1 MALMLFWSKFELM
14 ISLSCDNISFSVG
27 IDTILDRV
35 TFSINEGDHLGIV
48 GVNGAGKSTLLRI
61 ITNKLS
67 ADSGSVYIQNGA
79 TVSMLEQNAEYSSDR
94 SVLDEMLAAFSSLI
108 ETEHEL
114 ERLRLLADD
123 GDEAAAL
130 RFASMHEKFVSDGG
144 LEYRGRCKGTLQSL
158 GLGADFF
165 DVPITTLSGGQ
176 KTRVALARLLLSD
189 PDIIILDE
197 PTNHLDIDS
206 IEWLEKYLSSCSKT
220 IIVVSHDRYFLC
232 KVTSKTLEIENSK
245 AKLYSGN
252 YDKYIAEKKRER
264 EILEH
269 QYKNQQ
275 KEIARIEA
283 YIEQQRR
290 WNRERNIIAAESRQK
305 QLDKMEKIDAP
316 SRLPDNIRMKFS
328 ESDESGFDVLSVR
341 RLSKSYP
348 GKTLF
353 EGLSFELKKRDRL
366 FIIGKNGCGK
376 STLLKILSGH
386 ATQDLGVFDFGYN
399 VRLGYYDQENQN
411 LSEDKTVIDE
421 LWDSYPTLS
430 QTEIR
435 NALALFLFKGDD
447 IFKEIRVL
455 SGGEKARITFAKLM
469 LSKYNLLFLDE
480 PTNHLDIMSREVLED
495 ALTDFDGTILAVS
508 HDRYFIK
515 KLASRILAFED
526 GGVRDYMGTY
536 EDYLSYVS
544 RFAQKSGSAASEIS
558 TATESKKQYMKS
570 KQESAEKRRLASRI
584 KKSREEIAAI
594 ETRLDEISREIDEN
608 QSDADLLSKLYSE
621 SEELETRM
629 MTLMEE
635 LDSLGE
641 EI

>member
-1 MALMLFWSKFELM
+1 M

-94 SVLDEMLAAFSSLI
+94 SVLDEMLAAFSGLI
-108 ETEHEL
+108 DTEREL
-114 ERLRLLADD
+114 ERLRMLADD

-158 GLGADFF
+158 GLGTDFF

-220 IIVVSHDRYFLC
+220 VIVVSHDRYFLC
-232 KVTSKTLEIENSK
+232 KVTGKTLEIENSK

-544 RFAQKSGSAASEIS
+544 RFASKSASTTSEIS

-570 KQESAEKRRLASRI
+570 KQESAEKRRLANRI

-621 SEELETRM
+621 SDELETRM

>member
-1 MALMLFWSKFELM
+1 M

-61 ITNKLS
+61 ITNKLA
-67 ADSGSVYIQNGA
+67 ADGGSVYIQNGA

-108 ETEHEL
+108 DTEREL
-114 ERLRLLADD
+114 ERLRMLADD

-220 IIVVSHDRYFLC
+220 VIVVSHDRYFLC
-232 KVTSKTLEIENSK
+232 KVTGKTLEIENSK

-455 SGGEKARITFAKLM
+455 SGGEKSRITFAKLM

-544 RFAQKSGSAASEIS
+544 RFAQKSASTASEAP

-570 KQESAEKRRLASRI
+570 KQESAEKRRLANRI

>member
-1 MALMLFWSKFELM
+1 M

-108 ETEHEL
+108 DTEHEL

-158 GLGADFF
+158 GLGTDFF

-220 IIVVSHDRYFLC
+220 VIVVSHDRYFLC
-232 KVTSKTLEIENSK
+232 KVTGKTLEIENSK

-399 VRLGYYDQENQN
+399 IRLGYYDQENQN

-544 RFAQKSGSAASEIS
+544 RFAPKSASTTSEIS

-594 ETRLDEISREIDEN
+594 ETRLDEISHEIDEN

-621 SEELETRM
+621 SDELETRM

-641 EI
+641 EV

>member
-1 MALMLFWSKFELM
+1 MLFWSKFELM

-544 RFAQKSGSAASEIS
+544 SFAQKSGSAASEIS

>member
-1 MALMLFWSKFELM
+1 M
-14 ISLSCDNISFSVG
+14 
-27 IDTILDRV
+27 ILDRV

-108 ETEHEL
+108 DTEHEL

-158 GLGADFF
+158 GLGTDFF

-220 IIVVSHDRYFLC
+220 VIVVSHDRYFLC
-232 KVTSKTLEIENSK
+232 KVTGKTLEIENSK

-399 VRLGYYDQENQN
+399 IRLGYYDQENQN

-544 RFAQKSGSAASEIS
+544 RFAPKSASTTSEIS

-594 ETRLDEISREIDEN
+594 ETRLDEISHEIDEN

-621 SEELETRM
+621 SDELETRM

-641 EI
+641 EV

>member
-1 MALMLFWSKFELM
+1 MALMIFRSISM

-27 IDTILDRV
+27 ADTILDRV

-61 ITNKLS
+61 ITGKLS
-67 ADSGSVYIQNGA
+67 ADGGSVYIQNGA
-79 TVSMLEQNAEYSSDR
+79 TTAMLEQNAEYSSER
-94 SVLDEMLAAFSSLI
+94 SVLDEMLDAFSTLI
-108 ETEHEL
+108 DTEREL
-114 ERLRLLADD
+114 ERLRLLADG
-123 GDEAAAL
+123 GDESAAL
-130 RFASMHEKFVSDGG
+130 RFASMHENFVSDGG
-144 LEYRGRCKGTLQSL
+144 LEYMGRCKGTLQSL
-158 GLGADFF
+158 GLGAEFF

-220 IIVVSHDRYFLC
+220 VIVVSHDRYFLC
-232 KVTSKTLEIENSK
+232 KVTGKTLEIENGK
-245 AKLYSGN
+245 AKLYNGN

-328 ESDESGFDVLSVR
+328 DSDESGYDVLSVR

-348 GKTLF
+348 AKTLF

-376 STLLKILSGH
+376 STLLKILSGS
-386 ATQDLGVFDFGYN
+386 AMQDCGTFDFGYN
-399 VRLGYYDQENQN
+399 VTLGYYDQENQN

-421 LWDSYPTLS
+421 LWDSYPSLT

-435 NALALFLFKGDD
+435 NALALFLFKGED

-495 ALTDFDGTILAVS
+495 ALDKFDGTILAVS

-515 KLASRILAFED
+515 KLASRILAFES
-526 GGVRDYMGTY
+526 GGVRDYIGTY

-544 RFAQKSGSAASEIS
+544 RFAQKTASTESEEAAV
-558 TATESKKQYMKS
+558 TESKKQYMKS
-570 KQESAEKRRLASRI
+570 KQESAEKRRVASRI
-584 KKSREEIAAI
+584 KKSREEIATI
-594 ETRLDEISREIDEN
+594 EKRLDEISSEIDEN
-608 QSDADLLSKLYSE
+608 QSNSAVLSKLYSE

>member
-1 MALMLFWSKFELM
+1 M

-67 ADSGSVYIQNGA
+67 ADGGSVYIQNGA

-108 ETEHEL
+108 DTEHEL
-114 ERLRLLADD
+114 ERLRLLADG

-130 RFASMHEKFVSDGG
+130 RFASMHEKFISDGG
-144 LEYRGRCKGTLQSL
+144 LEYVGRCKGTLQSL

-197 PTNHLDIDS
+197 PTNHLDIES

-220 IIVVSHDRYFLC
+220 VIVVSHDRYFLC
-232 KVTSKTLEIENSK
+232 KVTSKTLEIENCK
-245 AKLYSGN
+245 AKLYGGN

-316 SRLPDNIRMKFS
+316 SRLPDNIRMKFA

-411 LSEDKTVIDE
+411 LSEEKTVIDE

-515 KLASRILAFED
+515 KLSSRILSFED

-544 RFAQKSGSAASEIS
+544 RFAQKSTSTTCEIS
-558 TATESKKQYMKS
+558 TETESKKQYMKS
-570 KQESAEKRRLASRI
+570 KQESAEKRRVANRI
-584 KKSREEIAAI
+584 KKSREEIATI
-594 ETRLDEISREIDEN
+594 EARLDEISREIDEN